1 MERTVRLVNR
11 YGLHARPIGRVVEV
25 ARRYRATLG
34 LVCGERS
41 ANGRSVLE
49 LMTLGAAQGATIVL
63 QAEGDDA
70 EALLEELEQ
79 LFADGFGD
87 DLR

>member
-1 MERTVRLVNR
+1 MRLVNR
-11 YGLHARPIGRVVEV
+11 YGLHARPIGRLVEV
-25 ARRYRATLG
+25 ARRYQANLD
-34 LVCGERS
+34 LVCGERT

-49 LMTLGAAQGATIVL
+49 LMTLGATQGATVVL
-63 QAEGDDA
+63 KAVGDDA
-70 EALLEELEQ
+70 EALLSDLER